1 MVTNMLDKEI
11 IVTEQVNIE
20 DLLIKSI
27 TPIMNQ
33 GIRYFFVDFL

>member
-1 MVTNMLDKEI
+1 MLDKEI

-27 TPIMNQ
+27 MPIINQ
-33 GIRYFFVDFL
+33 RIRYFFVDFA

>member
-11 IVTEQVNIE
+11 IVTEQINIE

-27 TPIMNQ
+27 MSIINQ
-33 GIRYFFVDFL
+33 RIRYFFVDFS

>member
-1 MVTNMLDKEI
+1 MLDKEI

-27 TPIMNQ
+27 MSIINQ
-33 GIRYFFVDFL
+33 RTRYFFVDFS

>member
-1 MVTNMLDKEI
+1 MVTNMSDKEI

-27 TPIMNQ
+27 MPIMNQ

>member
-1 MVTNMLDKEI
+1 MLDKEI

-27 TPIMNQ
+27 MPIINQ
-33 GIRYFFVDFL
+33 RTRYFFVDFS